1 MKRWLPLILLALL
14 LAAAVSPACA
24 ATKSVPIG
32 EEALEV
38 FPGRPLNVVNLYRVN
53 QLFLPSYADAQQVS
67 EYAASHKL
75 DVKLYQSSGLPT
87 LYLQT
92 ASGSEKKIHDS
103 KKNEETGAMLL
114 VDAEGNTLHM
124 GALSQIRI
132 RGNSTTMYSK
142 KAYQIKLD
150 AKADLLGMGKA
161 KTWVLL
167 ANVIDGTLLRN
178 TLALNLARAAGLP
191 FTSQCRAVDV
201 YLNGEYKG
209 NYLLCEKV
217 QIGKERIAI
226 NDLEE
231 ETELLNGQDLS
242 TYGLVYGTASQVG
255 TPEESVT
262 VTSRVK
268 SLSKLPDWLKMKPGV
283 WSARDIPLD
292 PEDISGGYLLEVALK
307 NNISTPARFTCDS
320 GWKLV
325 IKEPENASQAQ
336 VLYIFGIFQR
346 IDTAITQGD
355 WDTLSGLIDVDS
367 WVGKY
372 VYEELLANFD
382 AGASSQYFYKASGDD
397 KIYCG
402 PVWDYDNILGISSKM
417 KNPEVLYLQ
426 DTPTAHVHYP
436 YDLFLRVTQLE
447 PFMAQARAMYRDV
460 YRPLALSLLGEG
472 EADTG
477 LHSIAEEAAAIS
489 ASRDMNFLR
498 WRHYHESRLTEI
510 GDSEEEGLA
519 YLTDFLRRRI
529 AFLDSIW
536 LTE

>member
-1 MKRWLPLILLALL
+1 M
-14 LAAAVSPACA
+14 
-24 ATKSVPIG
+24 
-32 EEALEV
+32 
-38 FPGRPLNVVNLYRVN
+38 
-53 QLFLPSYADAQQVS
+53 
-67 EYAASHKL
+67 
-75 DVKLYQSSGLPT
+75 LYQSSGLPT

-103 KKNEETGAMLL
+103 KKNEETGTMLL

-124 GALSQIRI
+124 DALSRIRI
-132 RGNSTTMYSK
+132 RGNSTTLFAK

-167 ANVIDGTLLRN
+167 ANVIDGTLPRN
-178 TLALNLARAAGLP
+178 TLALNLTRAAGLP
-191 FTSQCRAVDV
+191 FSSPCRAVDV

-226 NDLEE
+226 HDLEE
-231 ETELLNGQDLS
+231 ETELLNGQDLPA
-242 TYGLVYGTASQVG
+242 YGLVYGTAAQLG
-255 TPEESVT
+255 TPEESVN

-292 PEDISGGYLLEVALK
+292 PADISGGYLLEVALK

-325 IKEPENASQAQ
+325 VREPGNASQAQ
-336 VLYIFGIFQR
+336 VLSIFGIFQR
-346 IDTAITQGD
+346 IDTAIAQGD
-355 WDTLSGLIDVDS
+355 RDTLSGLIDMDS

-372 VYEELLANFD
+372 VFEALLANFN

-397 KIYCG
+397 PICCG
-402 PVWDYDNILGISSKM
+402 PVWDYDNILGIS
-417 KNPEVLYLQ
+417 EVLSLQ

-447 PFMAQARAMYRDV
+447 PFMEQARTMYRDV
-460 YRPLALSLLGEG
+460 YRPMTPSLLGEG
-472 EADTG
+472 EEDTG
-477 LHSIAEEAAAIS
+477 LRSIAEEAAALS

-536 LTE
+536 LAE